1 MRAMAAFHDPIP
13 YDALVAKIAIPETI
27 ASAQAS
33 LYEAWREYADHA
45 ARPYAWAT
53 FAKRMRTKL
62 VVEGIWPLRG
72 KADLPP
78 NRAGST
84 PLPLYQLEKLA
95 RPGAKKAQQS
105 TISRYKKPKEE
116 RQASDNSKALKTSP
130 LIGVESKSE
139 TLSPW
144 AHVAPA
150 VPRVLVLSAFAAL
163 RVRGGALEIDHGPQK
178 DRRSLRF
185 DVDASKPAA
194 LLFDSHGEHMSGEA
208 LRWCTRHGIALILP
222 NGPDGFLSLM
232 ATCAD
237 TPDASP
243 ADPGLMLTQCRAAL
257 DPATAFCIA
266 RAIVQAKIDRANILS
281 WTEPCLSG

>member
-1 MRAMAAFHDPIP
+1 MRRG
-13 YDALVAKIAIPETI
+13 V
-27 ASAQAS
+27 S
-33 LYEAWREYADHA
+33 
-45 ARPYAWAT
+45 
-53 FAKRMRTKL
+53 MRTMPH
-62 VVEGIWPLRG
+62 GPTHGPLSQRECG
-72 KADLPP
+72 QSSWWKAFGRCGERLICPQIAP
-78 NRAGST
+78 EALRY
-84 PLPLYQLEKLA
+84 PLEKLA

-266 RAIVQAKIDRANILS
+266 REIVQAK
-281 WTEPCLSG
+281 